1 MVLSDQRPEA
11 RGMTQT
17 ASANLLNLRPL
28 FRPKSDA
35 IKGILKSTVRKPRM
49 SSMAELRAAYAV
61 FLEAWAYVSTSDDD
75 GKTH

>member
-1 MVLSDQRPEA
+1 MGYADEQLSLTLAPLGNILPEK
-11 RGMTQT
+11 RIDML
-17 ASANLLNLRPL
+17 S
-28 FRPKSDA
+28 FDS
-35 IKGILKSTVRKPRM
+35 LKSTVRKPRM